1 MADISLVN
9 DFRMH
14 GAREA
19 MASGMIHIEEQIKG
33 LELSITENPGLAF
46 DLAKTLV
53 ESTCKTIL
61 SERKISFSPDDDLP
75 KLFKMVS
82 KHLPFLPELSANEA
96 DARRRLAQTLGGLHT
111 SLVGVCELRNS
122 CGFASHGSEVRRPA
136 MAGPQAL
143 LAAQAADT
151 IIGFLHRVHRQN
163 TVAITATRLT
173 YEENSDFND
182 YVDFANDHI
191 QIFHLEYKASEVLFN
206 VDQEAYRDL
215 LANFSNDETDHDDRN
230 VKSEASETAQ

>member
-1 MADISLVN
+1 MAQISLGN

-19 MASGMIHIEEQIKG
+19 LATGMVHIEEQIKG
-33 LELSITENPGLAF
+33 LERSVTENPGLAF

-61 SERKISFSPDDDLP
+61 SERKIAFSPDDDLP

-82 KHLPFLPELSANEA
+82 KHLPFLPEFSANEA
-96 DARRRLAQTLGGLHT
+96 DARKRLSQTLGGLHT

-122 CGFASHGSEVRRPA
+122 YGFASHGSESQRPV
-136 MAGPQAL
+136 MAGAQAI

-151 IIGFLHRVHRQN
+151 IIGFLHRVHRQDAVRE
-163 TVAITATRLT
+163 TSSRLA
-173 YEENSDFND
+173 YEDNQGFND
-182 YVDFANDHI
+182 YVDYANEPA
-191 QIFHLEYKASEVLFN
+191 QIFHLEYKASEVLFT
-206 VDQEAYRDL
+206 VDQEAYKDL
-215 LANFSNDETDHDDRN
+215 LANYLGDDINQDNPSADIGETESTR
-230 VKSEASETAQ
+230 

>member
-1 MADISLVN
+1 MAEISPVN

-19 MASGMIHIEEQIKG
+19 IASGVVHIEEQVKG
-33 LELSITENPGLAF
+33 LERSVTENPGLAF
-46 DLAKTLV
+46 DLAKTLL
-53 ESTCKTIL
+53 ESICKTIL
-61 SERKISFSPDDDLP
+61 SERKIAFFPDDDLP

-96 DARRRLAQTLGGLHT
+96 DARKRLSQTLGGLHT

-122 CGFASHGSEVRRPA
+122 YGFASHGSESHRPV
-136 MAGPQAL
+136 MADAQAI

-151 IIGFLHRVHRQN
+151 IIGFLHRVHRQGVVRGMS
-163 TVAITATRLT
+163 TKFV
-173 YEENSDFND
+173 YEDNRDFND
-182 YVDFANDHI
+182 YVDFANEPV

-206 VDQEAYRDL
+206 VDPEAYKDL
-215 LANFSNDETDHDDRN
+215 LANYSGDDIDQDN
-230 VKSEASETAQ
+230 QSADSQEAESPR

>member
-1 MADISLVN
+1 MSFIN

-19 MASGMIHIEEQIKG
+19 MASGMVHIEEQVKG
-33 LELSITENPGLAF
+33 LERSVTENPGLAF

-61 SERKISFSPDDDLP
+61 SERKIAFSPDDDLP

-96 DARRRLAQTLGGLHT
+96 DARRRLSQTLGGLHT

-122 CGFASHGSEVRRPA
+122 YGFASHGSETQRPV
-136 MAGPQAL
+136 MAGAQAI

-163 TVAITATRLT
+163 TVAVTPARVT
-173 YEENSDFND
+173 YEQNQDFNE
-182 YVDFANDHI
+182 YVDFANDPI

-206 VDQEAYRDL
+206 VDKEAYRDL
-215 LANFSNDETDHDDRN
+215 LANYSSDEADQDN
-230 VKSEASETAQ
+230 PVVKSEPSETVQ

>member
-1 MADISLVN
+1 
-9 DFRMH
+9 
-14 GAREA
+14 
-19 MASGMIHIEEQIKG
+19 MASGMVHIEEQIKG
-33 LELSITENPGLAF
+33 LERSITENPGLAF

-61 SERKISFSPDDDLP
+61 SERKIEFSPDDDLP

-82 KHLPFLPELSANEA
+82 KNLSFLPELSANEA
-96 DARRRLAQTLGGLHT
+96 DARRRVSQTLGGLHT

-122 CGFASHGSEVRRPA
+122 YGFASHGSETQRPVMDGA
-136 MAGPQAL
+136 QAI

-163 TVAITATRLT
+163 TIGVKSTRLI
-173 YEENSDFND
+173 YQDNSDFNN
-182 YVDFANDHI
+182 YVDYANDPI

-215 LANFSNDETDHDDRN
+215 LVNYSDDDADTDYQAG
-230 VKSEASETAQ
+230 KSDASEIVQ